1 MSLRLPVWLRLALLP
16 AFYFVLGGVGSA
28 QAAADGEPIFKVLQF
43 YGLGAKE
50 IDAKTESVDDG
61 LALPGLD
68 DISDADILASEAL
81 RKAIR
86 KFHDD
91 KGINRGK
98 WSVIKAE
105 IERIRD
111 MRILARTGN
120 RVNLRVDY
128 RWRLT
133 EWSSQGGHDSAE
145 VLVEVIPSFSNE
157 TYDRE
162 RYGEALAVEDSYFA
176 DVAREIADLGL
187 AAGHDDRECFH
198 NYHSPNP
205 CIESIPLFERFA
217 ARHGFELSVDAA
229 YMFQAFVRGEY
240 GRADRLYARAKGYTL
255 PTYEGVGTEV
265 AALGLRDHMNGGGE
279 FPNCD
284 YNYYSPNP
292 CAGVIRL
299 WQDFAERHGL
309 GLSRTSADMF
319 EAYVEGAYRR
329 GDRLYRAAKGIA
341 ENDYIGPGVA
351 VMALG
356 LDPSFDLDRECRHDP
371 TSPNRCVTSIVELEE
386 FAAEHGLPLDRDTAE
401 IFQAY
406 VRHHIRKGDEMYA
419 RAKGIPLE
427 AVGDPDYQPFEPPE
441 LIIDIVPRRRSPA
454 P

>member
-1 MSLRLPVWLRLALLP
+1 MPSCLVGALAAMFASVAP
-16 AFYFVLGGVGSA
+16 AQGAG
-28 QAAADGEPIFKVLQF
+28 DGEPVYKVLQF
-43 YGLGAKE
+43 YGLGAKQY
-50 IDAKTESVDDG
+50 DPKTESVADG
-61 LALPGLD
+61 LALPAVD

-86 KFHDD
+86 KYHDD
-91 KGINRGK
+91 MGINRST
-98 WSVIKAE
+98 WSVVKGE

-111 MRILARTGN
+111 MRIRARARN
-120 RVNLRVDY
+120 RVNIKVDY

-133 EWSSQGGHDSAE
+133 EWTAQGGHDSAE

-205 CIESIPLFERFA
+205 CIESIPLFEQFA
-217 ARHGFELSVDAA
+217 VRHGFELSVDAA

-255 PTYEGVGTEV
+255 PTYEGIGTEV
-265 AALGLRDHMNGGGE
+265 AALGLRDHMAGGNDY
-279 FPNCD
+279 PRCD

-292 CAGVIRL
+292 CIGVIRL
-299 WQDFAERHGL
+299 WQDFAERHGI

-386 FAAEHGLPLDRDTAE
+386 FAAEHGLPPDRDTAE

-406 VRHHIRKGDEMYA
+406 VHHRVRKGDEMFA

-441 LIIDIVPRRRSPA
+441 LIIDVVPRRSSPA

>member
-319 EAYVEGAYRR
+319 EA
-329 GDRLYRAAKGIA
+329 DTMRAAA
-341 ENDYIGPGVA
+341 SAQSDVVVEASDVTYISSAGLRAFLRISRTLKRSHRKLHICGLKPHIEQIFEMIGFNRVIPIHA
-351 VMALG
+351 DVDSALTAA
-356 LDPSFDLDRECRHDP
+356 DNPSNGKP
-371 TSPNRCVTSIVELEE
+371 S
-386 FAAEHGLPLDRDTAE
+386 
-401 IFQAY
+401 
-406 VRHHIRKGDEMYA
+406 
-419 RAKGIPLE
+419 
-427 AVGDPDYQPFEPPE
+427 
-441 LIIDIVPRRRSPA
+441 
-454 P
+454 